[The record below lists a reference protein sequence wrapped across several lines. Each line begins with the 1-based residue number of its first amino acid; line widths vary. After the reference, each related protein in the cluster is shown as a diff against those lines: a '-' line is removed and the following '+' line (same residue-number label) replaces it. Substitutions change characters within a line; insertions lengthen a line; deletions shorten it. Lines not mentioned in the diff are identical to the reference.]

1 MEGKELLLH
10 DLDTKPQCDTRDLLI
25 KQVKK
30 GMYSDFASPLTFPVT
45 ELVNKLNELGYQDM
59 VKKTINGEYDHDE

>member
-10 DLDTKPQCDTRDLLI
+10 DLDSQPQSDARDLLI

-30 GMYSDFASPLTFPVT
+30 GMYSDFASPLTFPALT
-45 ELVNKLNELGYQDM
+45 LISKLNELGYQDM
-59 VKKTINGEYDHDE
+59 VKKATNGDYDHDE

>member
-10 DLDTKPQCDTRDLLI
+10 DLDTQPQSEARDLLI

-45 ELVNKLNELGYQDM
+45 ELINKLDKLGYQDM
-59 VKKTINGEYDHDE
+59 VKKAIKGDYDHDE